1 MRGARGGRRLG
12 ALLVV
17 GAVLT
22 STLAPPAS
30 GAGPWRPLAQDAA
43 CNVRGSVDSPA
54 EGAVVPAGPVPI
66 SGWAADLVSTE
77 GTGISAVRVSVDLP
91 PDYGGTPLAASYGL
105 DRPEVAELLG
115 NARFAASGFA
125 ATWDATT
132 AAPGTHV
139 LYVQV
144 LGPCGWT
151 ATTRT
156 VTVAEANGG
165 SARITAAQAAPTP
178 SPAAGAVSAP
188 SSPPPPATSIPPPT
202 PTATASP
209 SPTPPLPPPTN
220 LTVAVNPFDGTVSL
234 SWQVPPN
241 LPTVRGFLIVA
252 NEADGAQRPLLEVPG
267 SQTRA
272 VLRGLNPFIGYSFS
286 VLAVDSLGRRGAAS
300 PPVTSAGAPTTTPV
314 PPPTVPPWCTPAPLP
329 GAPPYCP
336 GPVGAGLLP
345 GVPPGYPSAYP
356 AYGAGPG
363 GYPLGGTLQLT
374 ATQTSPTSVQL
385 SWTALAGASS
395 YNVLQG
401 LNGGAPTL
409 LAAVGSSTAYIA
421 TLPPGG
427 SATFQVQA
435 LGPAGQELARSNLS
449 PTFTA
454 GVGGGQVSAAYSRLV
469 ALSPNPAPLAQAASG
484 VQVQV
489 QARDA
494 NNLAV
499 PNAQVLVQVAGA
511 AVVQGATQL
520 VTDAAGNAVVTL
532 RGTGPGQ
539 ATVTATI
546 NGLALPGLTYTFFP

>member
-1 MRGARGGRRLG
+1 
-12 ALLVV
+12 VV
-17 GAVLT
+17 GAVLA
-22 STLAPPAS
+22 STLAPPANS
-30 GAGPWRPLAQDAA
+30 AGPARSLGQDAA
-43 CNVRGSVDSPA
+43 CNVRGSVDSPV
-54 EGAVVPAGPVPI
+54 EGAVVPAGPVAI
-66 SGWAADLVSTE
+66 NGWAADLASAE
-77 GTGISAVRVSVDLP
+77 GTGVSAVRVTVDLP

-115 NARFAASGFA
+115 DARFLASGFA

-132 AAPGTHV
+132 AGPGTHV

-165 SARITAAQAAPTP
+165 SARMTAAQAAPTP
-178 SPAAGAVSAP
+178 RPTASAVMATPSP
-188 SSPPPPATSIPPPT
+188 PPPT

-220 LTVAVNPFDGTVSL
+220 LTVAVHPFDGTVSL

-252 NEADGAQRPLLEVPG
+252 NEADGTQRPLLEVPG

-286 VLAVDSLGRRGAAS
+286 VLAVDSLGRRGAPS
-300 PPVTSAGAPTTTPV
+300 TPVTSAGAPTTTPV

-336 GPVGAGLLP
+336 GPFGYPPAAYFGAG
-345 GVPPGYPSAYP
+345 A
-356 AYGAGPG
+356 G
-363 GYPLGGTLQLT
+363 GYPLGATLQLT
-374 ATQTSPTSVQL
+374 ATQPSPTTVQL

-401 LNGGAPTL
+401 LNGGPPTL
-409 LAAVGSSTAYIA
+409 LAAVGSSTSYSA
-421 TLPPGG
+421 TLPPGS

-454 GVGGGQVSAAYSRLV
+454 GVGGGPVSAAYSRLV
-469 ALSPNPAPLAQAASG
+469 ALSPNPAPLAQVASG

-494 NNLAV
+494 SNLAV
-499 PNAQVLVQVAGA
+499 PNAPVLVQVTGA

-520 VTDAAGNAVVTL
+520 VTDSAGNAVVTL
-532 RGTGPGQ
+532 RGMAPG
-539 ATVTATI
+539 TATI
-546 NGLALPGLTYTFFP
+546 TATVNGLTLPALTYTFLP